1 MTSLD
6 LTKIILCDENGDE
19 LDNYNEV
26 GIQKMD
32 DTGAYLD
39 SYSYATGFGW
49 NVDYDPIAEGDV
61 TFALGEAVCVN
72 NDSGDTVYFRV
83 SGEVDLV
90 NQNTIATGY
99 VLWGNS
105 TPNQI
110 DLTQVGIVDEN
121 GDELD
126 TYNEIGLQKMDDT
139 GAYLDSYSFATGF
152 GWNVDYDSLTVGDVT
167 LAPGESVCVNN
178 DSGATVIFTLP
189 SPISAQ

>member
-19 LDNYNEV
+19 LDNYNDV

-32 DTGAYLD
+32 AEGYYLD
-39 SYSYATGFGW
+39 MYSYATGFGW
-49 NVDYDPIAEGDV
+49 NVDYDSIAEGDV

-72 NDSGDTVYFRV
+72 NAAGETVYLRV

-90 NQNTIATGY
+90 NQNAIGTGY

-105 TPNQI
+105 TPNEI
-110 DLTQVGIVDEN
+110 DLTQVGVVDTN

-126 TYNEIGLQKMDDT
+126 TYNDIGLQKMDAE
-139 GAYLDSYSFATGF
+139 GYYLDMYSFATGF
-152 GWNVDYDSLTVGDVT
+152 GWNVDYDSIAVGDVT
-167 LAPGESVCVNN
+167 LAAGESVCVNN
-178 DSGATVIFTLP
+178 ASGEAVIFTLP